1 MKDQSSKEILEAL
14 EKNEALRRE
23 VIHELARTYP
33 REFVD
38 HLARVGPREFLSR
51 VKIDPSRVKDALG
64 GVVVSCKEW
73 QE

>member
-33 REFVD
+33 REF
-38 HLARVGPREFLSR
+38 LSR

>member
-1 MKDQSSKEILEAL
+1 MKDRTANQILETL
-14 EKNEALRRE
+14 QKNEELRRE

-33 REFVD
+33 K
-38 HLARVGPREFLSR
+38 EFLSR
-51 VKIDPSRVKDALG
+51 VKIDPTRVKDALD